1 MTEHARPLILV
12 CNDDGIDAAGIK
24 ALAGAMT
31 ILGDVCVVAPIE
43 EQSAVGHAITMR
55 SPVRVRPWKF
65 ETGLDRDNEILS
77 YAVTGTPADCIKIA
91 VDKLLTRRP
100 DLVVSGINH
109 GANTAV
115 NVLYSGTVSA
125 ATEASVLGIDAIAFS
140 LCANGKNLDF
150 DLSAE
155 IATKIAA
162 RVIEKGLRPGTLL
175 NVNIPCIGRGLLRG
189 ARVTRQARSRWEE
202 EFLERT
208 DPFDEQY
215 YWLSGRFVD
224 LDEGASTDL
233 WAINNGFVSITPID
247 HDLTAHDSIDQ
258 LSTFDWL

>member
-1 MTEHARPLILV
+1 MTDTERRPLILV
-12 CNDDGIDAAGIK
+12 CNDDGIDSQGIR

-55 SPVRVRPWKF
+55 SPVRVRPWRF
-65 ETGLDRDNEILS
+65 GGERGETDLLA

-125 ATEASVLGIDAIAFS
+125 ATEAAVLGINAIAFS
-140 LCANGKNLDF
+140 LCANGKDLDF

-155 IATKIAA
+155 VATKIAA
-162 RVIEKGLRPGTLL
+162 RVLEIGLKQGTLL
-175 NVNIPCIGRGLLRG
+175 NVNVPCVPAGQLQG
-189 ARVTRQARSRWEE
+189 ALVTRQARSRWEE

-215 YWLSGRFVD
+215 FWLSGRFVD
-224 LDEGASTDL
+224 LDEGANTDL

-247 HDLTAHDSIDQ
+247 HDLTAHERIQ
-258 LSTFDWL
+258 PLSMVEWL